1 MTMDQKSP
9 DRRNLLKILGS
20 VAGVGG
26 LAGCLGDSGNSSGGS
41 GGGNDSGGGGGGGNG
56 SGGSSGNNSGSGN
69 GSDGSGG
76 GGETGM
82 VMLTSTSTTSAYAMS
97 QGIAAT
103 VNQNNNTVNVD
114 ARPSEGTNANVGQL
128 QRQAAQIVYIQN
140 WTANKLREGQDPFS
154 DLSFTP
160 NQVHHL
166 YDLGWFLCT
175 GNQGWETVADIESGS
190 RVSPTPRGSGTS
202 EMLQQALGYATEDYE
217 RVSIDY
223 GSQGSAMSAG
233 RLDVGAGTFVNFS
246 VEPGWLQE
254 MKGTVDLRLLD
265 FPDNVASKLRQDPAI
280 NVTDIDTS
288 QFDGFAYAP
297 DQLTTP
303 SLSYNFI
310 ARNDFSYDAVYSYLE
325 TLHANREGLEEYNAL
340 LGPLADEQQFLANP
354 YDMPFHPAAADFYEE
369 IGIWNDD
376 LTRGEE

>member
-1 MTMDQKSP
+1 MSNPNGCHRRRTVLKS
-9 DRRNLLKILGS
+9 I
-20 VAGVGG
+20 AGATGIG
-26 LAGCLGDSGNSSGGS
+26 TLAGCLGEDSGNGGGGGSDGGSNDTNGS
-41 GGGNDSGGGGGGGNG
+41 GGDGDGDGGGGGGQT
-56 SGGSSGNNSGSGN
+56 
-69 GSDGSGG
+69 D
-76 GGETGM
+76 M
-82 VMLTSTSTTSAYAMS
+82 VMLTSTETTAAYAMS

-103 VNQNNNTVNVD
+103 VNDNSDTVRVD

-128 QRQAAQIVYIQN
+128 DREEAQIGYIQN
-140 WTANKLREGQDPFS
+140 WTANKIAEGEEPFS

-175 GNQGWETVADIESGS
+175 ANEGWESVADIEPGS
-190 RVSPTPRGSGTS
+190 RVSPTPRGSGTA
-202 EMLQQALGYATEDYE
+202 EMLEHALGYVTEDYE

-223 GSQGSAMSAG
+223 GGQGSAMSEG

-265 FPDNVASKLRQDPAI
+265 FPDEAVSQMEDDSALF
-280 NVTDIDTS
+280 VTQIDTS
-288 QFDGFAYAP
+288 DFEGYAYAP
-297 DQLTTP
+297 DQLASP

-310 ARNDFSYDAVYSYLE
+310 VRNDFSYDAVYDYLE
-325 TLHANREGLEEYNAL
+325 TLHTNREGLGEYHGL
-340 LGPLADEQQFLANP
+340 LKPLADEEYFLKNA

-369 IGIWNDD
+369 IGIWSDEFE
-376 LTRGEE
+376 RGAE